1 MNADTVVHDPM
12 PPRTSAAG
20 VLASGL
26 DARVL
31 VDRALVRAHLAAGMT
46 FFVIAVLTGLLF
58 SLQFLQLYPF
68 PTLQLLSPGR
78 VRMLHTS
85 SIAFG
90 FFVNCFYGLMY
101 WVVPRLTGR
110 PTLSRTLGWVT
121 FVVWQII
128 VVASS
133 LGILA
138 GHAQGIEW
146 GETPTWVDPF
156 VIVGVAM
163 LVTNLV
169 APILRR
175 RDREMYVTL
184 WYVSAGLVWTALT
197 YFMGNFVPQYWLPG
211 AAGAAVTGL
220 YIHDLVGLF
229 ITPMGWGLMY
239 YMIPVLLKKPVWSHT
254 LSIVG
259 FWGLA
264 FFYPLN
270 GIHHFLY
277 SPIPMYAQYGA
288 IISTIAVEFVVATVI
303 FNFMMTLRGS
313 GDALRTSLPVRY
325 FYTGMGFYFLTCLQC
340 SFQTTLLFQRLI
352 HFTDWVV
359 GHAHMVMFG
368 VFGMWILGSIDY
380 VWPKLVGRA
389 WRSERARH
397 WQYWLALSGIG
408 IMSLD
413 LMICGVV
420 QGSLWRSLAPWQE
433 SVIASVPYWAIRSG
447 AGLLMTVSI
456 LMTAFH
462 MWITARA
469 DAVEPKTTER
479 TAPAAA

>member
-1 MNADTVVHDPM
+1 MSAATIVHDPM
-12 PPRTSAAG
+12 PPR
-20 VLASGL
+20 VSGTP
-26 DARVL
+26 VQL
-31 VDRALVRAHLAAGMT
+31 VDRALIRAHLAAGMT
-46 FFVIAVLTGLLF
+46 FFVLAVLTGLLF

-68 PTLQLLSPGR
+68 PTIQFLSPGR
-78 VRMLHTS
+78 VRMEHTS

-90 FFVNCFYGLMY
+90 FFVNSFYGLMY

-110 PTLSRTLGWVT
+110 PLLSRKLGW
-121 FVVWQII
+121 FAFWFWQAC

-133 LGILA
+133 VGILT
-138 GHAQGIEW
+138 GFAQAIEW
-146 GETPTWVDPF
+146 GETPVWIDPL
-156 VIVGVAM
+156 ILVGAAM
-163 LVTNLV
+163 LIINTVGPV
-169 APILRR
+169 LRR
-175 RDREMYVTL
+175 HEREMYVTL
-184 WYVSAGLVWTALT
+184 WYVSAGFVWTALT

-239 YMIPVLLKKPVWSHT
+239 YMIPVILKKPVWSHT

-303 FNFMMTLRGS
+303 FNFAMTLRGS
-313 GDALRTSLPVRY
+313 GDALRTSLPIRY

-340 SFQTTLLFQRLI
+340 SFQTTLTLQRLI
-352 HFTDWVV
+352 HFSDWVV

-380 VWPKLVGRA
+380 MWPKLTGKA
-389 WRSERARH
+389 WRSERARY
-397 WQYWLALSGIG
+397 WQYWLAFAGIG

-420 QGSLWRSLAPWQE
+420 QGSLWMTLAPWQE

-447 AGLLMTVSI
+447 AGLMMTIAV

-462 MWITARA
+462 MWITARGDVTESKPVA
-469 DAVEPKTTER
+469 DA

>member
-1 MNADTVVHDPM
+1 MSAATIVHDPM
-12 PPRTSAAG
+12 PLRVSAAP
-20 VLASGL
+20 AM
-26 DARVL
+26 L

-46 FFVIAVLTGLLF
+46 FFVLAVLTGLLF

-68 PTLQLLSPGR
+68 PTISFLSPGR
-78 VRMLHTS
+78 VRMEHTS

-110 PTLSRTLGWVT
+110 PLLSRKLGW
-121 FVVWQII
+121 FAFWMWQAA

-133 LGILA
+133 VGILT
-138 GHAQGIEW
+138 GSAQGIEW
-146 GETPTWVDPF
+146 GETPTWIDPF
-156 VIVGVAM
+156 IILGVAL
-163 LVTNLV
+163 LVINTA
-169 APILRR
+169 APMIRR
-175 RDREMYVTL
+175 AEREMYVTL
-184 WYVSAGLVWTALT
+184 WYVSAGFVWTALT

-239 YMIPVLLKKPVWSHT
+239 YMIPVILKKPVWSHT

-303 FNFMMTLRGS
+303 FNFAMTLRGS
-313 GDALRTSLPVRY
+313 GDALRTSLPIRY

-340 SFQTTLLFQRLI
+340 SFQTTLTLQRLI

-380 VWPKLVGRA
+380 VWPKLVGRP
-389 WRSERARH
+389 WRSERARY
-397 WQYWLALSGIG
+397 WQYWLAFTGIG

-420 QGSLWRSLAPWQE
+420 QGSLWMSLAPWQE

-447 AGLLMTVSI
+447 AGLMMTVAV

-462 MWITARA
+462 MWITSRGE
-469 DAVEPKTTER
+469 VLEPKTEGTP
-479 TAPAAA
+479 APVAA